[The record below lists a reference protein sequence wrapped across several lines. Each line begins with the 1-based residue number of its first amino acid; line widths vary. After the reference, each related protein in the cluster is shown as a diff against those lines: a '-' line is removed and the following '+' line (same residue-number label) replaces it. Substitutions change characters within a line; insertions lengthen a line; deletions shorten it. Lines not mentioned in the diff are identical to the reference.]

1 MNSADLGQHAQSIFQ
16 AAIKRVRPHSLM
28 RQSGVRALILEA
40 VRDANRVVIV
50 GFGKAAAAMACGLE
64 SIDELTIDCGS
75 VIVPAAYLRNLPAE
89 HQPRSIELLP
99 GGHPHPT
106 SDSVASARKLMG
118 LASSAEE
125 DDVVIVLISGG
136 GSALFADFAD
146 GISLDDALRLNELLL
161 ASGASIDE
169 VNAVRKHISS
179 VSGGRLAAAIHPGR
193 SISLAISDVRGNDPS
208 VIASG
213 PTVADSSTYQDAI
226 NVVDKYRL
234 RRALP
239 ESVLTHLQGGLRRD
253 LSETL
258 KPGDPRLRRASYRMI
273 ATNRDALDAAAD
285 EATAL
290 GYDVILEPDSLVGEA
305 SDAGRE
311 IGRRLA
317 GLQVDKPTCLLMGGE
332 TTVTLAA
339 DHGRGGRNQELALAA
354 SLDLASSSSP
364 CLVLAAGTDGIDGP
378 TTAAGGIA
386 DHLSS
391 ARARDAGIDINGA
404 LRRNDAYP
412 ALQQLNAL
420 VETGPTHTNVMDILI
435 GLKLP
440 G

>member
-16 AAIKRVRPHSLM
+16 AAIKRVRPQSLM
-28 RQSGVRALILEA
+28 QASGVRALILEA

-75 VIVPAAYLRNLPAE
+75 VIVPAAYLQSLPAE
-89 HQPRSIELLP
+89 LQPRTIELLP
-99 GGHPHPT
+99 GGHPHPA
-106 SDSVASARKLMG
+106 SESVTSARKLLG

-136 GSALFADFAD
+136 GSALFADFGN
-146 GISLDDALRLNELLL
+146 GISLDDALHLNELLL

-179 VSGGRLAAAIHPGR
+179 VSGGRLAAAIHPAT

-213 PTVADSSTYQDAI
+213 PTVGDLSTYQDAFDVI
-226 NVVDKYRL
+226 DKYQLQRS
-234 RRALP
+234 LP
-239 ESVLTHLQGGLRRD
+239 ESVREHLQAGSRGEVA
-253 LSETL
+253 ETL
-258 KPGDPRLRRASYRMI
+258 KPDDPRLRRASYRII
-273 ATNRDALDAAAD
+273 AANSNALDAASD

-290 GYDVILEPDSLVGEA
+290 GYNVILEPDSLMGEA
-305 SDAGRE
+305 SNAGRN

-354 SLDLASSSSP
+354 SLDLAASSSP

-378 TTAAGGIA
+378 TTAAGGIS
-386 DHLSS
+386 DHLAS
-391 ARARDAGIDINGA
+391 ARARDAGIDIKSA
-404 LRRNDAYP
+404 LRRNDVYP
-412 ALQQLNAL
+412 ALRKMNAL